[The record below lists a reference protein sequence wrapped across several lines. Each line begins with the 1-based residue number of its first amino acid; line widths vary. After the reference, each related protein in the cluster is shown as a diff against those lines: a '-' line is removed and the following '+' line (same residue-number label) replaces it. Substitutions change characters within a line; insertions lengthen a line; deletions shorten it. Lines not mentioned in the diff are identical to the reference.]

1 MPECADDSPR
11 HASDVDLC
19 RAHCAMQ
26 PACTHFVAT
35 NGDGSDMTTYQCTL
49 FSDVPPTTGS
59 GFGSCNY

>member
-1 MPECADDSPR
+1 
-11 HASDVDLC
+11 
-19 RAHCAMQ
+19 MQ
-26 PACTHFVAT
+26 TACTHFVAT